1 MSLPSLSPPVALPA
15 PGPINDSSAVVQ
27 AFRRINKSIHEF
39 SKAVDR
45 EFGITGPQLWA
56 MRIIDELESCSA
68 GDLAERLFVHPSTI
82 TGVIQRLEDKA
93 LIDRRRR
100 PDDRRAVVLRLTPAG
115 KKLLHRGP
123 IEDHGHIA
131 KALQGMPTS
140 DVSRLRHL
148 LDSLVEQMDMGE
160 LESRMVLSDD

>member
-1 MSLPSLSPPVALPA
+1 MSLPSLSSPVLLPD
-15 PGPINDSSAVVQ
+15 PGPINDTSAVVQ

-100 PDDRRAVVLRLTPAG
+100 PDDRRAVVLRLTAAG

-123 IEDHGHIA
+123 VEDHWHIA
-131 KALQGMPTS
+131 KALQGMPTG
-140 DVSRLRHL
+140 DVSQLRHL
-148 LDSLVEQMDMGE
+148 LDSLVDQMDVGE
-160 LESRMVLSDD
+160 AEARVALADD